1 MKNFKTY
8 SVMIYAA
15 MALFSCTKSDL
26 EIKTPKEN
34 TQDSIVVEDKQST
47 IWSVIKE
54 SENHNYLEAAVVAAE
69 LQGILSNTSWEDP
82 YTVHKGMKTGAF
94 TVLAPTDAA
103 FTDLAEGLGVS
114 IPDLLEL
121 PKLRDILLYHVLPEV
136 LREEVLLPASIN
148 SMHGTLLTE
157 APIYFQSNGAGIRV
171 NGVASVTSTDLL
183 AENGVVH
190 VIDKVLL
197 AHKLGIEIK
206 EKKDK
211 KKTDDIENKQPSVWS
226 VIKGSENHNYLEA
239 AVVAAELQGVLSDN
253 TGAFTVLAPTDEA
266 FIDLA
271 VELGVGIPDL
281 LELPSLRDILLYHIL
296 PEVLLEE
303 VLLPASINSM
313 HGTLL
318 TEEPIYFQS
327 NGAGIR
333 VNGVASVTST
343 DLLAENGVVHEINKV
358 LSPL

>member
-8 SVMIYAA
+8 SIMVYAA

-34 TQDSIVVEDKQST
+34 TQDSIVVENKQST
-47 IWSVIKE
+47 IWSLIKE

-148 SMHGTLLTE
+148 SMHGTLFPE

-171 NGVASVTSTDLL
+171 NGVASVTLADLV

-190 VIDKVLL
+190 VIDKVLSPTKINIL
-197 AHKLGIEIK
+197 E
-206 EKKDK
+206 
-211 KKTDDIENKQPSVWS
+211 
-226 VIKGSENHNYLEA
+226 YL
-239 AVVAAELQGVLSDN
+239 
-253 TGAFTVLAPTDEA
+253 
-266 FIDLA
+266 
-271 VELGVGIPDL
+271 
-281 LELPSLRDILLYHIL
+281 R
-296 PEVLLEE
+296 
-303 VLLPASINSM
+303 
-313 HGTLL
+313 
-318 TEEPIYFQS
+318 
-327 NGAGIR
+327 
-333 VNGVASVTST
+333 
-343 DLLAENGVVHEINKV
+343 
-358 LSPL
+358 